1 MSDVQPIPPGY
12 HTLTPYLIVDD
23 AATAI
28 DFYKSAFGANELLRL
43 PGSNGK
49 IGHAELR
56 IGDSVVMLADESPQR
71 KAFSP
76 KTVGGSPVSFHVY
89 VDDVDAWVARAVAA
103 GANLTRPVAL
113 QFYGDRT
120 GGVSDPFG
128 YSWYLAT
135 HVEDVSP
142 EEMESRAKAAAG

>member
-1 MSDVQPIPPGY
+1 MSNVQPIPAGY

-23 AATAI
+23 AAAALE
-28 DFYKSAFGANELLRL
+28 FYKSAFGASELLRM
-43 PGSNGK
+43 PGRDGK

-56 IGDSVVMLADESPQR
+56 IGDSVVMLADESPQI

-76 KTVGGSPVSFHVY
+76 KTIGGSPITLHLY
-89 VDDVDAWVARAVAA
+89 VDDVDAWIDRAIAA
-103 GANLTRPVAL
+103 GANLTRPVAT

-120 GGVSDPFG
+120 GGISDPFG

-142 EEMESRAKAAAG
+142 EEMEHRAKAAAG

>member
-76 KTVGGSPVSFHVY
+76 KTVGGSPVS
-89 VDDVDAWVARAVAA
+89 
-103 GANLTRPVAL
+103 LTRWRVRSTA
-113 QFYGDRT
+113 GS
-120 GGVSDPFG
+120 GIG
-128 YSWYLAT
+128 
-135 HVEDVSP
+135 
-142 EEMESRAKAAAG
+142 AADSSARV